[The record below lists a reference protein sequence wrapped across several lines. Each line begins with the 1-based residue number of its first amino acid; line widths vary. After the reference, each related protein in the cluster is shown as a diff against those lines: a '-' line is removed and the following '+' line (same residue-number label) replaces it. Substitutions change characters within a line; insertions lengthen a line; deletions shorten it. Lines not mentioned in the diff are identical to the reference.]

1 MLDLPFSVDQ
11 APVGFN
17 WFLEGYFYSRNVLAR
32 AASSACYAIQ
42 PLGKTPSRW
51 IARQCSEATALAH
64 TLHKKSHHIMDA
76 VVKE

>member
-17 WFLEGYFYSRNVLAR
+17 WFLEDLDSRNVLAR

-51 IARQCSEATALAH
+51 IARQCSEATALAR